1 MELIKKYLTNKTK
14 IVQLRKEI
22 INHEH
27 KIETEIDFNKQK
39 NGLLKDTMLISLKKQ
54 ELTMEKLNDLIEKL
68 KEVDE
73 MEVLESKEY
82 LETKKE
88 YDTLLSELFEEE
100 RILNKEKKVEAL
112 IDFNKRMIK
121 ALVEVKHG

>member
-1 MELIKKYLTNKTK
+1 
-14 IVQLRKEI
+14 
-22 INHEH
+22 
-27 KIETEIDFNKQK
+27 
-39 NGLLKDTMLISLKKQ
+39 
-54 ELTMEKLNDLIEKL
+54 
-68 KEVDE
+68 

-112 IDFNKRMIK
+112 IEFNKRMIK
-121 ALVEVKHG
+121 ALAEVKHG

>member
-22 INHEH
+22 INHEY

-39 NGLLKDTMLISLKKQ
+39 NGLLKDTMLIGLKKQ
-54 ELTMEKLNDLIEKL
+54 ELTMEKLNNLIEKL

>member
-22 INHEH
+22 INHEY

-39 NGLLKDTMLISLKKQ
+39 NGLLKDTMLIGLKKQ
-54 ELTMEKLNDLIEKL
+54 ELTMEKLNNINEKL

>member
-1 MELIKKYLTNKTK
+1 MELIKKYLTNKKK
-14 IVQLRKEI
+14 IIQLRKEI
-22 INHEH
+22 INYEH

-39 NGLLKDTMLISLKKQ
+39 NGLLKDTMLIGLKKQ
-54 ELTMEKLNDLIEKL
+54 ELTMEKLNNLIEKL

-121 ALVEVKHG
+121 ALVEVKNG

>member
-1 MELIKKYLTNKTK
+1 
-14 IVQLRKEI
+14 
-22 INHEH
+22 
-27 KIETEIDFNKQK
+27 
-39 NGLLKDTMLISLKKQ
+39 MLIDLKKQ

-121 ALVEVKHG
+121 ALVEVKNG

>member
-22 INHEH
+22 INHEY

-39 NGLLKDTMLISLKKQ
+39 NGLLKDTMLIGLKKQ
-54 ELTMEKLNDLIEKL
+54 ELTKEKLNDLIEKL

-112 IDFNKRMIK
+112 IEFNKRMIK

>member
-14 IVQLRKEI
+14 IVQIRKEI

-39 NGLLKDTMLISLKKQ
+39 NGLPKDTMLIGLKKQ

-112 IDFNKRMIK
+112 IEFNKRMIK
-121 ALVEVKHG
+121 ALAEVKHG

>member
-22 INHEH
+22 ISHEH
-27 KIETEIDFNKQK
+27 KLETEIDFNKQK
-39 NGLLKDTMLISLKKQ
+39 NRLLKDTMLIGLKKQ

-121 ALVEVKHG
+121 ALTEVKHG

>member
-22 INHEH
+22 ISHEY

-39 NGLLKDTMLISLKKQ
+39 NGLLKDTMLIGLKKQ

-121 ALVEVKHG
+121 ALMEVKHG

>member
-14 IVQLRKEI
+14 IIQLRKEI
-22 INHEH
+22 ISH
-27 KIETEIDFNKQK
+27 KHKLETEIDFNKQK
-39 NGLLKDTMLISLKKQ
+39 NGLLKDTMLIGLKKQ

-121 ALVEVKHG
+121 ALAEVKHG

>member
-14 IVQLRKEI
+14 IIQLRKEI
-22 INHEH
+22 ISHEQ
-27 KIETEIDFNKQK
+27 KLETEIDFNKQK
-39 NGLLKDTMLISLKKQ
+39 NGLLKDTMLIGLKKQ

>member
-22 INHEH
+22 INHEY

-39 NGLLKDTMLISLKKQ
+39 NGLLKDTMLIGLKKQ

-112 IDFNKRMIK
+112 IEFNKRMIK

>member
-22 INHEH
+22 INHEY

-39 NGLLKDTMLISLKKQ
+39 NGLLKGTMLIGLKKQ

-121 ALVEVKHG
+121 ALMEVKHG

>member
-22 INHEH
+22 ISHEH
-27 KIETEIDFNKQK
+27 KLETEIDFNKQK
-39 NGLLKDTMLISLKKQ
+39 SGLLKDTMLIGLKKQ

-121 ALVEVKHG
+121 ALAEVKHG

>member
-1 MELIKKYLTNKTK
+1 MELIKEYLINKTK

-22 INHEH
+22 AIHEN
-27 KIETEIDFNKQK
+27 KTELEIDFNKQK
-39 NGLLKDTMLISLKKQ
+39 HGLLTKEMKLGIKKQ
-54 ELTMEKLNDLIEKL
+54 ELTMTQLNDLIKKL

-88 YDTLLSELFEEE
+88 YDSLMSELFEQE
-100 RILNKEKKVEAL
+100 RILNKEKNVEAL
-112 IDFNKRMIK
+112 IEFNKKMIR
-121 ALVEVKHG
+121 ALTEVKHG

>member
-22 INHEH
+22 INHEY

-39 NGLLKDTMLISLKKQ
+39 NGLLKDTMLIGLKKQ

-121 ALVEVKHG
+121 ALMEVKHG

>member
-22 INHEH
+22 INHEY

-39 NGLLKDTMLISLKKQ
+39 NGLLKDTMLIGLKKQ

-112 IDFNKRMIK
+112 IEFNKRMIK
-121 ALVEVKHG
+121 ALAEVKHG

>member
-22 INHEH
+22 INHEY

-39 NGLLKDTMLISLKKQ
+39 NGLLKDTMLIGLKKQ
-54 ELTMEKLNDLIEKL
+54 ELTMEKLNNLIEKL

-112 IDFNKRMIK
+112 IEFNKRMIK
-121 ALVEVKHG
+121 ALAEVKHG

>member
-22 INHEH
+22 INHEY

-39 NGLLKDTMLISLKKQ
+39 NGLLKDTMLIGMKKQ

-112 IDFNKRMIK
+112 IEFNKRMIK

>member
-1 MELIKKYLTNKTK
+1 
-14 IVQLRKEI
+14 
-22 INHEH
+22 
-27 KIETEIDFNKQK
+27 
-39 NGLLKDTMLISLKKQ
+39 
-54 ELTMEKLNDLIEKL
+54 MEKLNDLIEKL

-121 ALVEVKHG
+121 ALVEVKRG

>member
-1 MELIKKYLTNKTK
+1 
-14 IVQLRKEI
+14 
-22 INHEH
+22 
-27 KIETEIDFNKQK
+27 
-39 NGLLKDTMLISLKKQ
+39 MLIGLKKQ

-121 ALVEVKHG
+121 ALLEVKHG

>member
-27 KIETEIDFNKQK
+27 KLEAEIDFNKQK
-39 NGLLKDTMLISLKKQ
+39 NGLLKDTMLIGLKKQ

-121 ALVEVKHG
+121 ALVEVKNG

>member
-14 IVQLRKEI
+14 IVQFRKEI
-22 INHEH
+22 INNEH

-39 NGLLKDTMLISLKKQ
+39 NGLLKDTMLIVLKKQ
-54 ELTMEKLNDLIEKL
+54 ELTMEKLNNLIEKL

>member
-22 INHEH
+22 INREY

-39 NGLLKDTMLISLKKQ
+39 NGLLKDTMLIGLKKQ

>member
-1 MELIKKYLTNKTK
+1 
-14 IVQLRKEI
+14 
-22 INHEH
+22 
-27 KIETEIDFNKQK
+27 
-39 NGLLKDTMLISLKKQ
+39 MLIDLKKQ
-54 ELTMEKLNDLIEKL
+54 ELTMEKLNDFNEKL

-88 YDTLLSELFEEE
+88 YDALLSELFEEE

-121 ALVEVKHG
+121 ALVEVKNG